1 MTVEEISSVTAHE
14 IGNKQMKNTMY
25 KDNISSYDNLIHTLA
40 DTWNEEDIHAL
51 HMQLG
56 LLCLDKSAREII
68 KHDLIDY
75 VSNNYPLFDVDA
87 LSELYE
93 L

>member
-1 MTVEEISSVTAHE
+1 MTVNGIE
-14 IGNKQMKNTMY
+14 QMKKTIY
-25 KDNISSYDNLIHTLA
+25 KDDISSYDHLIHMLA

-56 LLCLDKSAREII
+56 LLCLDKPARETI

-75 VSNNYPLFDVDA
+75 VSNNYPLLNIDA

>member
-56 LLCLDKSAREII
+56 LLCLDKPAREII
-68 KHDLIDY
+68 KQDLIDY
-75 VSNNYPLFDVDA
+75 VSNNYPLLNVDA

>member
-1 MTVEEISSVTAHE
+1 MTVKGIE
-14 IGNKQMKNTMY
+14 QMKNTMY
-25 KDNISSYDNLIHTLA
+25 KDNISSYDHLIHTLA
-40 DTWNEEDIHAL
+40 NTWNEENIHAL

-56 LLCLDKSAREII
+56 LLCLDKPAREII
-68 KHDLIDY
+68 KQDLIDY
-75 VSNNYPLFDVDA
+75 VSNNYPLLNVDA

>member
-1 MTVEEISSVTAHE
+1 MTVNGIE
-14 IGNKQMKNTMY
+14 QMKKTTY
-25 KDNISSYDNLIHTLA
+25 KDDISNYDHLIHMLA
-40 DTWNEEDIHAL
+40 DTWNEKDIYTL

-56 LLCLDKSAREII
+56 LLCLDKHARETI

-75 VSNNYPLFDVDA
+75 VSNNYPLLNIDA

-93 L
+93 LQE